1 MTVSRVLNYPQLVA
15 EPTRERVQASIR
27 ELDYLVNDLAQPLGK
42 PRRPVIGI
50 LALNVATTPY
60 SVSITF
66 AVEQLARE
74 QGWRTYLINT
84 FSDNPPANVL
94 DSLLSLRPEGVVF
107 ATMGHRIV
115 NVPERLIRAGVV
127 LANCQTSQKGV
138 ACYVPDDE
146 QGQYEGVLKLLEQ
159 GYRRPICIHLPEGS
173 PAGSLR
179 RKGIQRAFKDFNI
192 AEKDQVHVVL
202 SPKPESIQPVQFHD
216 EPDFLQ
222 TVSFLDD
229 ALSRRSRPDCVICA
243 NDRVAL
249 VAYQYLL
256 SRGLRIP
263 QDVGVLGF
271 DDMVGVGGLF
281 LPPLSTI
288 RLPHEEIGRAAASH
302 VILKRKKPGIYR
314 VKCPFVSRASF

>member
-27 ELDYLVNDLAQPLGK
+27 ELDYMVNDMAWPLGK
-42 PRRPVIGI
+42 SRRPVIGI
-50 LALNVATTPY
+50 LALDVATTPY

-74 QGWRTYLINT
+74 HGWRTYLVNT
-84 FSDNPPANVL
+84 FSNNPTANVL

-107 ATMGHRIV
+107 AAMGHRMV
-115 NVPERLIRAGVV
+115 NVPERLIRSGVV
-127 LANCQTSQKGV
+127 LANCQTTQKGV

-146 QGQYEGVLKLLEQ
+146 QGQYEGVHNLLEQ
-159 GYRRPICIHLPEGS
+159 GYRHPLCIHLPEGS
-173 PAGSLR
+173 PAASLR
-179 RKGIQRAFKDFNI
+179 RKGIQRAFKEFNI
-192 AEKDQVHVVL
+192 AEKDQVHAVL
-202 SPKPESIQPVQFHD
+202 SHKDESIQPVQFRD

-229 ALSRRSRPDCVICA
+229 ALNKRPRTDCVICA

-249 VAYQYLL
+249 VAYQHLL

-271 DDMVGVGGLF
+271 DDMVGIGGLF
-281 LPPLSTI
+281 LPPLSTV
-288 RLPHEEIGRAAASH
+288 RLPHAEIGQAAASH
-302 VILKRKKPGIYR
+302 IILGRKKPGIYR

>member
-302 VILKRKKPGIYR
+302 VILKRKKGGIYR